1 MKHICITFLSL
12 LLLLGLFRSASAAPS
27 MAFGYLANESN
38 DADFEYL
45 ETIFPNSFAN
55 SITNIFKVKVIKPN
69 QINKRL
75 SKYKLQL
82 QRYYP
87 SYEVPELMEKI
98 ESDFFIFGK
107 FVPMP
112 ENNILI
118 VLNFYEKGSNKLFTF
133 SNIGK
138 MESEIF
144 KLVDRITQILINLLD
159 TEQFYKTGVIKK
171 NSQLAFISNLDG
183 ADLNMLYYTFMDNGY
198 TLSYMQGNTVYNHTS
213 EDLINTFKFIYSENN
228 SYDIITDK
236 RKVKLLHGTWSGP
249 PYQEKV
255 NNAKRLYNYY
265 DFKYNETKQA
275 ILEKISRTFNG
286 SIDYLFIIGF
296 NKRKNKAWLRCINMA
311 TRDLIWMQSNIK
323 GRNVSDISQIIAKKM
338 TEKMKLPFE
347 NK

>member
-1 MKHICITFLSL
+1 MKHLNITILTLGL
-12 LLLLGLFRSASAAPS
+12 LLYLLDSASAVPS
-27 MAFGYLANESN
+27 MAFGYLANESK
-38 DADFEYL
+38 DADYEYL

-55 SITNIFKVKVIKPN
+55 SITNIFKVKVIKPG

-75 SKYKLQL
+75 SKYKLEL

-87 SYEVPELMEKI
+87 SYEIPDLMEKI

-112 ENNILI
+112 DNNILI

-144 KLVDRITQILINLLD
+144 KLVDRITQILINLLSS
-159 TEQFYKTGVIKK
+159 EQFYKTGIIKK
-171 NSQLAFISNLDG
+171 NSRLAILSNLDG
-183 ADLNMLYYTFMDNGY
+183 ADLNILYYTFKNSGY
-198 TLSYMQGNTVYNHTS
+198 TISYMQGNTIYNHTS

-249 PYQEKV
+249 PYQDKV

-265 DFKYNETKQA
+265 DFQYSDTKQSM
-275 ILEKISRTFNG
+275 LKKISKSFNG
-286 SIDYLFIIGF
+286 TIDYLILIGF
-296 NKRKNKAWLRCINMA
+296 NKWKTRAWLRCINMENMN
-311 TRDLIWMQSNIK
+311 LMWMQSNIK
-323 GRNVSDISQIIAKKM
+323 GSSISEISETIAKKM
-338 TEKMKLPFE
+338 TVKMEVPFE
-347 NK
+347 DR